1 MSRAL
6 LELRGLVRRFGGL
19 NAVDQV
25 TLEVSAREICAL
37 IGPNGAGKT
46 TLVNLIAGS
55 LVPDS
60 GSIWFDSED
69 VTALPVHAR
78 ASRGLTRSFQIV
90 SIFPR
95 LSVTDNAWLA
105 IQGAHADRMAWRSRD
120 PVRPE
125 KIVALLERCGLA
137 DRRHQAAGTLS
148 HGDQRRLEL
157 ALAMASQPRL
167 LLLDEPMAGI
177 GPGETESIARLIEDA
192 ARQAAVILVEHDM
205 DTVFRLAHRVVVLQQ
220 GRVIANG
227 SPEEVRRDPDVRRAY
242 LGEAE
247 SA

>member
-1 MSRAL
+1 
-6 LELRGLVRRFGGL
+6 
-19 NAVDQV
+19 
-25 TLEVSAREICAL
+25 
-37 IGPNGAGKT
+37 
-46 TLVNLIAGS
+46 
-55 LVPDS
+55 
-60 GSIWFDSED
+60 
-69 VTALPVHAR
+69 VHAR

-95 LSVTDNAWLA
+95 LSVADNAWLA

-120 PVRPE
+120 PARPE

-177 GPGETESIARLIEDA
+177 GPGETEGVARLIEDA

-247 SA
+247 PA